1 VPVAPPA
8 NPPWEEG
15 EGEKGDG
22 VAVYVLVLA
31 LLVVDEMPDVVV
43 TVDGARVDVGA
54 ADEDVWPDKIL
65 VVVEEDAAN
74 GRFDVV
80 LDAGAELVVVLV
92 FVIVFDVEMAPVV
105 VGEVLAFVAVV
116 VVLATE
122 VVVLVV

>member
-1 VPVAPPA
+1 MPVAPPA

-31 LLVVDEMPDVVV
+31 LLVVDGMPDVVV

-65 VVVEEDAAN
+65 VVVEEDAALQSKRWSALCCTRN
-74 GRFDVV
+74 CFTNFNRRKHGCRSNECTPFHHY
-80 LDAGAELVVVLV
+80 L
-92 FVIVFDVEMAPVV
+92 IN
-105 VGEVLAFVAVV
+105 
-116 VVLATE
+116 
-122 VVVLVV
+122 